1 MKKKASFIS
10 LLSILFVFIAYSSH
24 HGCVGFQQTK
34 NKQIL
39 LEQRKIAWE
48 SLKQNLE
55 NEIPE
60 FKGEAYIVV
69 KELDTGCEIC
79 FNKERKVASASLVK
93 LPIMAAC
100 FNAIAEGKL
109 DSEKPVVLRA
119 RHKVSGSG
127 KLKHAAE
134 GTKLTIE
141 ELIELMIVESD
152 NMATNMLIEI
162 AGYDYLNTYF
172 EKTGLKSTNIS
183 RKMMDMKKRSQ
194 GIENYTTAGDIAL
207 ILEKIYTGSLLN
219 KDISSRCL
227 ELLKR
232 QKYRDRIAGKLPA
245 DTVVAHKT
253 GLENGVCHDAG
264 VVFTDRGNFL
274 ICVLTRHQNKT
285 AHRSKKFISEI
296 AFLTYNYYQNL

>member
-1 MKKKASFIS
+1 M
-10 LLSILFVFIAYSSH
+10 SILFVFIAYLSH
-24 HGCVGFQQTK
+24 HGCGSSQQAK

-39 LEQRKIAWE
+39 LEKRKAAWDV
-48 SLKQNLE
+48 LKQNLE
-55 NEIPE
+55 NEIPQ
-60 FKGEAYIVV
+60 FKGEASIVI
-69 KELDTGCEIC
+69 KELDTGWR
-79 FNKERKVASASLVK
+79 FVLNKEKKVPSASLVK
-93 LPIMAAC
+93 LPIMTAC

-119 RHKVSGSG
+119 NHKVSGSG
-127 KLKHAAE
+127 KLKHASE

-152 NMATNMLIEI
+152 NTATNILIEM

-172 EKTGLKSTNIS
+172 KKIGLKSTNIS
-183 RKMMDMKKRSQ
+183 RKMMDIKKRSQ

-207 ILEKIYTGSLLN
+207 ILEKIYTGSLIN

-285 AHRSKKFISEI
+285 AHLSKKFISEI
-296 AFLTYNYYQNL
+296 AFLTYNYYQDL

>member
-10 LLSILFVFIAYSSH
+10 LLSLLFVFIAYFSH
-24 HGCVGFQQTK
+24 HGSARSQQAK

-39 LEQRKIAWE
+39 LEKREAAWDA
-48 SLKQNLE
+48 LKQNLE

-60 FKGEAYIVV
+60 FKGEAYIVI
-69 KELDTGCEIC
+69 KELDTGFEIC
-79 FNKERKVASASLVK
+79 LNKEKKVPSASLVK

-127 KLKHAAE
+127 KLKHATE
-134 GTKLTIE
+134 GTKLSIE

-152 NMATNMLIEI
+152 NMATNILIEI

-172 EKTGLKSTNIS
+172 KKIGLKSTNVS
-183 RKMMDMKKRSQ
+183 RKMMDMKRRSQ

-207 ILEKIYTGSLLN
+207 ILEKTYTGSLLN

-245 DTVVAHKT
+245 DIVVAHKT

-274 ICVLTRHQNKT
+274 ICVLTRHRNKT
-285 AHRSKKFISEI
+285 ARLSKKFISGI
-296 AFLTYNYYQNL
+296 AFLIYNYYQDL